1 MDSEGNLQRA
11 TRMVWDL
18 FKPLPRGSKGL
29 AQSVACMGGKVQL
42 GDAVTLD
49 HGLRIPVVGS
59 EGFLN
64 TSLMQ
69 DREREAT
76 VLFIGGGSEPCLL
89 LAPGGKIVEAFPRQ
103 FSIAR
108 LRLKER
114 EQAQLEEQRR
124 QHAPS
129 PERDESS
136 SYYSSWARSLN
147 E

>member
-1 MDSEGNLQRA
+1 M
-11 TRMVWDL
+11 
-18 FKPLPRGSKGL
+18 
-29 AQSVACMGGKVQL
+29 
-42 GDAVTLD
+42 
-49 HGLRIPVVGS
+49 
-59 EGFLN
+59 
-64 TSLMQ
+64 
-69 DREREAT
+69 
-76 VLFIGGGSEPCLL
+76 L